1 MKVYT
6 IYSILISTACALVEA
21 QQNAGVVGSFLPV
34 NRTACNVGACS
45 AVDSMRSVVTAVN
58 TSFFGRQEFCLCPFR
73 FEKSTDACTGLE
85 VFETSVI
92 AEGRVVRVSCAVED
106 NNACVMGCG
115 NSVFEVDRGARLI
128 LDDISFTGGSIYP
141 RVLINSG
148 ANLTGNN
155 LRFFDT
161 LSWAPAS
168 RARGLQVFNSSL
180 RDYQGLPPRS
190 LQLASGSGAG
200 ILSSGILSLYN
211 TTFENCRATKT
222 GGGLYT
228 AGLTQLTGVQFLDNT
243 APKGGAF
250 YVGGTGT
257 VTVRDSVVVDP
268 FQSDL
273 MDLGSNRNSVEVEA
287 GASIDCFGRIDG
299 QALIDACNGIRQPTV
314 VVDEEQGGNEDTK
327 RSRYII
333 PLIIIGGILL
343 GVLLIY
349 WYRRRSRL
357 RERQSDGA
365 DSEVSTFY

>member
-168 RARGLQVFNSSL
+168 RARGLQVFNSSGANLTGNNLRFFDTLSWAPASRARGLQVFNSSL

-273 MDLGSNRNSVEVEA
+273 MDLGSNRNSVE
-287 GASIDCFGRIDG
+287 S
-299 QALIDACNGIRQPTV
+299 
-314 VVDEEQGGNEDTK
+314 
-327 RSRYII
+327 
-333 PLIIIGGILL
+333 
-343 GVLLIY
+343 
-349 WYRRRSRL
+349 
-357 RERQSDGA
+357 
-365 DSEVSTFY
+365 